1 MKTEKILYH
10 FNTPNDVP
18 NAYTK
23 TSLVA
28 YIQHH
33 IESNYKFTYWEIE
46 LEEKKVLVIYGGML
60 KKQCVTDSNSKGS
73 LLFNDGFVHIN
84 RSRKNSY
91 CLKKKAALQIFNQN
105 GEEVFCLSSWKEKNI
120 FSNTNRP

>member
-1 MKTEKILYH
+1 MKMEKSSTTLI
-10 FNTPNDVP
+10 PNDVP

-60 KKQCVTDSNSKGS
+60 KAM
-73 LLFNDGFVHIN
+73 
-84 RSRKNSY
+84 RY
-91 CLKKKAALQIFNQN
+91 
-105 GEEVFCLSSWKEKNI
+105 
-120 FSNTNRP
+120 